1 MRRFLLIPVIV
12 VGLLAGCG
20 SDDSSTTTASAPKPE
35 PKPKPVK
42 LTAAQVDALALG
54 VTQSLR
60 SEAAS
65 FGENADYSV
74 ECSQVGETDKAKCQV
89 TPFIE
94 GDELITY
101 TRTITFDP
109 SNPAR
114 CRGEGVECPAGSP
127 RQPR

>member
-1 MRRFLLIPVIV
+1 VKRFLSVPLIVL
-12 VGLLAGCG
+12 GLLAGCG
-20 SDDSSTTTASAPKPE
+20 SDDSSTTTVSAPKPE
-35 PKPKPVK
+35 SKPKPKPVK
-42 LTAAQVDALALG
+42 LTAAQVEALALG

-74 ECSQVGETDKAKCQV
+74 ECSQVGETDKAKCRV

-127 RQPR
+127 